1 MCLKQEKRTEE
12 LNRMKKPGED
22 LPKKNAESKNVRKTP
37 GIKQTYQQ
45 NQSKPT
51 NQPNKQTNKK
61 PKTTPGSEE
70 TRKQ

>member
-1 MCLKQEKRTEE
+1 
-12 LNRMKKPGED
+12 MKKPRED
-22 LPKKNAESKNVRKTP
+22 LPKKNTESKNVRKTP

-51 NQPNKQTNKK
+51 NQTNKQTNKT
-61 PKTTPGSEE
+61 PKTTLGSEE

>member
-1 MCLKQEKRTEE
+1 
-12 LNRMKKPGED
+12 MKKPRED
-22 LPKKNAESKNVRKTP
+22 LPKKNTESKNVRKTP

-45 NQSKPT
+45 NQSKPNKQT
-51 NQPNKQTNKK
+51 NKQTNKK

>member
-1 MCLKQEKRTEE
+1 
-12 LNRMKKPGED
+12 MKKPRED
-22 LPKKNAESKNVRKTP
+22 LPKKNTESKNVRKTP

-51 NQPNKQTNKK
+51 TQTNKQK

>member
-1 MCLKQEKRTEE
+1 
-12 LNRMKKPGED
+12 MKKPRED
-22 LPKKNAESKNVRKTP
+22 LPKKNTESKNVRKTP

-51 NQPNKQTNKK
+51 NQPTKQTNKK

>member
-1 MCLKQEKRTEE
+1 
-12 LNRMKKPGED
+12 MKKPRED
-22 LPKKNAESKNVRKTP
+22 LPKKNTESKNVRKTP

-51 NQPNKQTNKK
+51 SQPTNKK